1 MPLFLTEY
9 RDMARDT
16 GSNPVAAAME
26 PSIADTSFT
35 VSGSSTQSAVFNAQ
49 TSFVM
54 VHAQE
59 AVCLAWGT
67 NPTAL
72 TTKQRMAAG
81 ETRYVGVPAGKNF
94 RVAAILG
101 V

>member
-9 RDMARDT
+9 AHMARDL
-16 GSNPVAAAME
+16 NHRDIAAGAE
-26 PSIADTSFT
+26 PSIADTSMT
-35 VSGSSTQSAVFNAQ
+35 VSGSSTQSAVFNNQ
-49 TSFVM
+49 TSFIM

-59 AVCLAWGT
+59 AVCLQWGT
-67 NPTAL
+67 NPTAV

-81 ETRYVGVPAGKNF
+81 ETRYVGIPPGKSY

>member
-9 RDMARDT
+9 ASLARD
-16 GSNPVAAAME
+16 GQHRDIAAGME
-26 PSIADTSFT
+26 PCIADTSFT
-35 VSGSSTQSAVFNAQ
+35 VSGSSGQSAVFSPQ

-54 VHAQE
+54 IHAQE
-59 AVCLAWGT
+59 ACCLAWGT
-67 NPTAL
+67 NPTA
-72 TTKQRMAAG
+72 TTAKQRIAAG
-81 ETRYVGVPAGKNF
+81 ETRYVGIPAGAGF